1 LHSFSKYISSVVM
14 VTAAPMISLLSATS
28 NESSSGTCVPHII
41 TLDCS
46 SPVLRASPKWKKKI
60 EEPWMKQFNKV
71 EQNSI
76 DKTFD

>member
-1 LHSFSKYISSVVM
+1 M
-14 VTAAPMISLLSATS
+14 VTEAPMISLLSATS

-46 SPVLRASPKWKKKI
+46 SPVLRASPKCQKKF
-60 EEPWMKQFNKV
+60 EEPWMIQFIKI

-76 DKTFD
+76 DKTFN